1 MLERGRV
8 EPEHL
13 LRSAACTVGAQKVT
27 TDKRQARSLSGP
39 GEQRVQSVQTEF
51 QWRTHGL
58 LRLDFPGLFDIRL
71 VKGNIHGTNGSSIVH
86 PLVCVP
92 HYCMPPVPAP
102 CLLWGVW
109 GEWSCDDRKEVERS
123 GFGIPFPIIGIL
135 LLLLHPLPG
144 GGDGRV
150 QSGALERTKKKKKV
164 SQEGERTQIRPRPRE
179 RDGGGEE
186 NKALFGVVYR
196 ENAMEYGWQRDVGK
210 KRLRAP
216 RCTHS
221 ASASLWA
228 PHEKRRRR
236 RGPDLEGASP
246 TNM

>member
-1 MLERGRV
+1 MEQCSSAPRTTPPGVVNDTHLPPALLPACLRGGGVTSSPSPLHLLLCARV

-39 GEQRVQSVQTEF
+39 GEQRTVQSVQTEF
-51 QWRTHGL
+51 QWRTHDL

-71 VKGNIHGTNGSSIVH
+71 AKGNIHGTVYERIKYCSSLSMCATLLNASSSRSL
-86 PLVCVP
+86 PLVGCVGRMVVRRP
-92 HYCMPPVPAP
+92 
-102 CLLWGVW
+102 
-109 GEWSCDDRKEVERS
+109 KEVERS

-179 RDGGGEE
+179 RDGG
-186 NKALFGVVYR
+186 
-196 ENAMEYGWQRDVGK
+196 
-210 KRLRAP
+210 
-216 RCTHS
+216 
-221 ASASLWA
+221 
-228 PHEKRRRR
+228 
-236 RGPDLEGASP
+236 RGRK
-246 TNM
+246 

>member
-1 MLERGRV
+1 MCTT
-8 EPEHL
+8 L
-13 LRSAACTVGAQKVT
+13 LNASSS
-27 TDKRQARSLSGP
+27 RSLS
-39 GEQRVQSVQTEF
+39 
-51 QWRTHGL
+51 
-58 LRLDFPGLFDIRL
+58 L
-71 VKGNIHGTNGSSIVH
+71 V
-86 PLVCVP
+86 
-92 HYCMPPVPAP
+92 
-102 CLLWGVW
+102 WGV
-109 GEWSCDDRKEVERS
+109 GRMVVRRPKEVERS

-228 PHEKRRRR
+228 PHEK
-236 RGPDLEGASP
+236 GGGGALIWREPPPPICRKYKQHPSACFCS
-246 TNM
+246 

>member
-1 MLERGRV
+1 
-8 EPEHL
+8 
-13 LRSAACTVGAQKVT
+13 
-27 TDKRQARSLSGP
+27 
-39 GEQRVQSVQTEF
+39 
-51 QWRTHGL
+51 
-58 LRLDFPGLFDIRL
+58 
-71 VKGNIHGTNGSSIVH
+71 
-86 PLVCVP
+86 
-92 HYCMPPVPAP
+92 MPPVPAP

-109 GEWSCDDRKEVERS
+109 GEWLCDDRKKSREVDLESPSPLLASSSFSSILCRAEGTEECSRVHWKEQKRRKKSLKKGKEPRS
-123 GFGIPFPIIGIL
+123 VLG
-135 LLLLHPLPG
+135 
-144 GGDGRV
+144 
-150 QSGALERTKKKKKV
+150 
-164 SQEGERTQIRPRPRE
+164 RE
-179 RDGGGEE
+179 RGMGGGEE